1 VLISELIVPGV
12 GVYATITTS
21 YQSEPLMGFFVPIE
35 MRELYLSDRER
46 ITGSASYGRF
56 RQVQ

>member
-1 VLISELIVPGV
+1 
-12 GVYATITTS
+12 
-21 YQSEPLMGFFVPIE
+21 